1 MTQLFIAEIDWAR
14 ERTIHNDHNE
24 KLNHSKSLLLQ
35 WAFQLAFV
43 AFALNLPTLLSL
55 FFSRPS

>member
-1 MTQLFIAEIDWAR
+1 MTQLFIDDIDWAR
-14 ERTIHNDHNE
+14 ERTIHNE

-35 WAFQLAFV
+35 WAFRLAFV

-55 FFSRPS
+55 FFSHPS